1 MIRVTRRG
9 RGDCPH
15 VRYVTAILLFAL
27 ALPTAAEDTS
37 EPDMKM
43 GLLLGVSTGQFD
55 TDLGWSALAIL
66 DLTVIPPDE
75 LSGCRLMG
83 ELAIG
88 YHHTSDDLDVVTS
101 AILGPDPDVELKSRT
116 FHSMF
121 GLKILFERVSPSF
134 QPYLVAGPA
143 YYAQEVELSNGR
155 TLGQA
160 PVAPE
165 LDDRGIPYGW
175 GSDEWGGQLG
185 AGFHIPISKR
195 IELTVDGRY
204 HLVTDE
210 NNDFGTFVAGFN
222 FRF

>member
-1 MIRVTRRG
+1 MRG
-9 RGDCPH
+9 T
-15 VRYVTAILLFAL
+15 VVALLLFAL
-27 ALPTAAEDTS
+27 PTGAFAEEEFD
-37 EPDMKM
+37 PDMKM

-66 DLTVIPPDE
+66 DLTVIPPEE

-88 YHHTSDDLDVVTS
+88 YHHNSDNLDVVTS
-101 AILGPDPDVELKSRT
+101 AILGPDTDVDLQSRT

-121 GLKILFERVSPSF
+121 GFKVVFEQVSPSF
-134 QPYLVAGPA
+134 QPFLVAGPA

-160 PVAPE
+160 PNAPE
-165 LDDRGIPYGW
+165 LDNRGIPYGW
-175 GSDEWGGQLG
+175 GSDEWGGQVG
-185 AGFHIPISKR
+185 AGVHIPISKR
-195 IELTVDGRY
+195 VELAIDARY
-204 HLVTDE
+204 HFVTDE
-210 NNDFGTFVAGFN
+210 NNDFATFVAGFD

>member
-1 MIRVTRRG
+1 MRRI
-9 RGDCPH
+9 
-15 VRYVTAILLFAL
+15 VATFLLFAL
-27 ALPTAAEDTS
+27 PLAALAEEESDH
-37 EPDMKM
+37 DMKM

-55 TDLGWSALAIL
+55 TELGWSVLAIL
-66 DLTVIPPDE
+66 DLTVIPPEE

-88 YHHTSDDLDVVTS
+88 YHHNSDDLDVVTS
-101 AILGPDPDVELKSRT
+101 AILGPDTDVELKSRT
-116 FHSMF
+116 FHSMVGF
-121 GLKILFERVSPSF
+121 KIVFEQVSPSF

-160 PVAPE
+160 PNAPE
-165 LDDRGIPYGW
+165 LDNRGIPYGW
-175 GSDEWGGQLG
+175 GSDEFGGQVG

-195 IELTVDGRY
+195 LELTVDGRF
-204 HLVTDE
+204 HIVTDE